1 MQLPFQTAFTFQIPH
16 TTTPYQLLGLIL
28 NKRANT
34 LNTRG
39 EHPND
44 FTLKVCGQEE
54 YLLGELPL
62 IQFSY
67 IQDCLAKDIT
77 PTLVTLSIQ
86 SIAVDQDNA
95 FDNPDADTLQRTRPS
110 FSTLTLRKKGKHIS
124 AWKID
129 DSFFFTVNGISR
141 LNCDAAH
148 RTVEVYSA
156 NQHFFMLFLTIYLI
170 ISDNNFNFCSLRH

>member
-1 MQLPFQTAFTFQIPH
+1 MHLLFQTAFTFQIPH

-34 LNTRG
+34 FNTRG
-39 EHPND
+39 EHPNE

-54 YLLGELPL
+54 YLIGELPL

-77 PTLVTLSIQ
+77 PTLITLSVQ

-95 FDNPDADTLQRTRPS
+95 YDNPDADALQRTRPS

-129 DSFFFTVNGISR
+129 DSFYFTVNGISR

-148 RTVEVYSA
+148 RTVEVYCI
-156 NQHFFMLFLTIYLI
+156 FYKVW
-170 ISDNNFNFCSLRH
+170 DLRLVRMRFS